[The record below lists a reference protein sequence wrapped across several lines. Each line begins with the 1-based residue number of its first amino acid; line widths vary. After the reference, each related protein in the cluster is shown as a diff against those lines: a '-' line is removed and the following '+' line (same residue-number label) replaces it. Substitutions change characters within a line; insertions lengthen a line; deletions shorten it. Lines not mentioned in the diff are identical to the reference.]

1 MNATALSNQPRAQY
15 ELRFTSLF
23 DVGRGLSFPCDAAG
37 HVDIDTLS
45 IRARLNYLYARTV
58 IGREFFM
65 PAVQPSPE
73 TLH

>member
-1 MNATALSNQPRAQY
+1 MNATALSTQPHAQY

-23 DVGRGLSFPCDAAG
+23 DEGRGLSFPCNAAG

-45 IRARLNYLYARTV
+45 TRARLNYFYALTV
-58 IGREFFM
+58 IGREFCM